1 MKKLLIFALCA
12 LLLLGGCA
20 KEDDTPVALST
31 STQSSLGILIEQA
44 GMDEATAIDLLS
56 QLRRIGHTGEIRMAF
71 AQESGAY
78 RLWLAD
84 ATVDVAVN
92 EDGFVRTLT
101 VSGEVYDVAPQSGEA
116 VDKSVE
122 TVENPGKSQENSGKS
137 EENPQNEPTG
147 EQSGAVENSLCLR
160 SLTSPIKAG
169 EKATLVAQGKA
180 GEEYRISVRYASGES
195 SAQGLEPQIAAKD
208 GSLSWTFRVSARVAP
223 GEYPV
228 TVTGGGEQLDCT
240 MIVEA
245 KGE

>member
-1 MKKLLIFALCA
+1 MKKLLIFTLCA
-12 LLLLGGCA
+12 LLLLCGCA
-20 KEDDTPVALST
+20 KEDDTTVALSA
-31 STQSSLGILIEQA
+31 STQSSLGILMDQV
-44 GMDEATAIDLLS
+44 GMEEATAIDLLA
-56 QLRRIGHTGEIRMAF
+56 QLRRIGYAGEIRMAF
-71 AQESGAY
+71 VQESGGY

-101 VSGEVYDVAPQSGEA
+101 VSGEVYDVAPQSGET

-122 TVENPGKSQENSGKS
+122 TVENPGAEQENSGKS
-137 EENPQNEPTG
+137 EGNSQNEPTG
-147 EQSGAVENSLCLR
+147 GQSGAVENSLRLC

-169 EKATLVAQGKA
+169 EKATLVAQGIA
-180 GEEYRISVRYASGES
+180 GEEYHISVRYASGES
-195 SAQGLEPQIAAKD
+195 TAQGLEPQIATKD
-208 GSLSWTFRVSARVAP
+208 GALSWTFRVSARVAP

-240 MIVEA
+240 LIVVA